1 MALAVIEVE
10 DLRKRFGQVEALR
23 GISFQVDEGEI
34 FGLLGP
40 NGAGKT
46 TTLKILATLVRP
58 TAGRVCLNGFD
69 VVREPAGVRRSIGMV
84 FQDPSLDHELTA
96 EQNLWFRSRLYGLP
110 RRVAAERIDEVVA
123 MVDLQDRRR
132 DRVSTFSGGMRRR
145 LEIAAALVHRPRVLF
160 LDEPTVGLDP
170 QTRRKIWD
178 FVRDLRRREG
188 VTVLMTTHY
197 MDEAEHCDRI
207 AVIDHGRI
215 VALDTPAALKRRV
228 GGDIITLTSP
238 DPERLVGAIRE
249 RFGAELGG
257 EVRTGPGDEVVV
269 EHLSGAEFVPRVAGA
284 FPDLIRSVSV
294 RQPTL
299 DDVFLK
305 LTGHAIRDEQAG
317 DMDRMRLAARMW
329 RGRGR

>member
-10 DLRKRFGQVEALR
+10 DLRKRFGEVEALQ
-23 GISFQVDEGEI
+23 GVSFQVDEGEI
-34 FGLLGP
+34 FGFLGP

-46 TTLKILATLVRP
+46 TTLKILATLLRP
-58 TAGRVCLNGFD
+58 TAGRVRLNGFD

-96 EQNLWFRSRLYGLP
+96 EQNLWFRCRLYGLP
-110 RRVAAERIDEVVA
+110 RRVAAERIDRVLA
-123 MVDLQDRRR
+123 MVELLDRRR
-132 DRVSTFSGGMRRR
+132 DRVATFSGGMRRR
-145 LEIAAALVHRPRVLF
+145 LEIAGALLHRPRVLF

-215 VALDTPAALKRRV
+215 VALDT
-228 GGDIITLTSP
+228 
-238 DPERLVGAIRE
+238 
-249 RFGAELGG
+249 
-257 EVRTGPGDEVVV
+257 
-269 EHLSGAEFVPRVAGA
+269 
-284 FPDLIRSVSV
+284 
-294 RQPTL
+294 
-299 DDVFLK
+299 
-305 LTGHAIRDEQAG
+305 
-317 DMDRMRLAARMW
+317 
-329 RGRGR
+329 